1 MHNSLKGGLS
11 KRMPIFSQHC
21 CVRGDKFLME
31 LICWAKSE
39 IAVASA
45 TTTIMYLATTIP
57 TTHPLDEASGIIAR
71 QCGSGTI
78 SKHK

>member
-1 MHNSLKGGLS
+1 MLGMSVIDCLWTESTVGIYVELLLK
-11 KRMPIFSQHC
+11 I
-21 CVRGDKFLME
+21 VME

-39 IAVASA
+39 IAVGSA